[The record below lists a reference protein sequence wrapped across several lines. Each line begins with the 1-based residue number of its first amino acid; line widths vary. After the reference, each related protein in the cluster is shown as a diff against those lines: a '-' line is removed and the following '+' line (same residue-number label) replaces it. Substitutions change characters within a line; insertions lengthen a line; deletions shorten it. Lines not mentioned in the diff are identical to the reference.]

1 MGVWGGRSS
10 IFSYIHMAWTIFRGS
25 ENEYF
30 GGMKKLWI
38 FLGGHYIPGI
48 T

>member
-1 MGVWGGRSS
+1 MSEVFD
-10 IFSYIHMAWTIFRGS
+10 IFIHTYGLDHFRGS

-38 FLGGHYIPGI
+38 FLGGHYIPGS